1 MKWASVLKEV
11 SETITCF
18 CALCFAKGGVKF
30 TAFLRYLTLKNPL
43 CSQQFCGLTFYK
55 TYFRIGVDQKIEM
68 DKMTFSPLKDQM

>member
-18 CALCFAKGGVKF
+18 CALCFAKGGIKF

-43 CSQQFCGLTFYK
+43 CSQSNF
-55 TYFRIGVDQKIEM
+55 VDLHSIRRTLE
-68 DKMTFSPLKDQM
+68 LV